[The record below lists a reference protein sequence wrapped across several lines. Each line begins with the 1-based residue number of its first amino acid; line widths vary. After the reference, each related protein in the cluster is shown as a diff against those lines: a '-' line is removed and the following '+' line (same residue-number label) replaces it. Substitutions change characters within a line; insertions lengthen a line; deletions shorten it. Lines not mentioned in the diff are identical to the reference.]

1 MRSYQD
7 FVMFWN
13 YILHKTNMGD
23 KNMVINDLMDLI
35 KKLFGDNYE
44 DIVIV
49 DVSDREEHNANEMT
63 VKELKSYDIN
73 KIDVITAEEDKIYIC
88 F

>member
-1 MRSYQD
+1 
-7 FVMFWN
+7 
-13 YILHKTNMGD
+13 
-23 KNMVINDLMDLI
+23 MVINDLMDLI

-44 DIVIV
+44 NILVV
-49 DVSDREEHNANEMT
+49 DASDRQEYKANEMT

-73 KIDVITAEEDKIYIC
+73 KIDVITAEEDKILII

>member
-1 MRSYQD
+1 
-7 FVMFWN
+7 
-13 YILHKTNMGD
+13 
-23 KNMVINDLMDLI
+23 MVINDLMELI

-44 DIVIV
+44 NIIIV
-49 DVSDREEHNANEMT
+49 DASDKDEYEADKMT

-73 KIDVITAEEDKIYIC
+73 KIDVITAEKDKIYII

>member
-1 MRSYQD
+1 
-7 FVMFWN
+7 
-13 YILHKTNMGD
+13 
-23 KNMVINDLMDLI
+23 MVINNLMDLI

-44 DIVIV
+44 NIVIV
-49 DVSDREEHNANEMT
+49 DSSDREKYKADKMT

-73 KIDVITAEEDKIYIC
+73 KIDVIIAEKDKILII

>member
-1 MRSYQD
+1 
-7 FVMFWN
+7 
-13 YILHKTNMGD
+13 
-23 KNMVINDLMDLI
+23 MVINDLMDLI
-35 KKLFGDNYE
+35 KKLFDDNYE

-49 DVSDREEHNANEMT
+49 DASDREEYKADKMT

-73 KIDVITAEEDKIYIC
+73 KIDVIAADEDKIYIY

>member
-1 MRSYQD
+1 
-7 FVMFWN
+7 
-13 YILHKTNMGD
+13 
-23 KNMVINDLMDLI
+23 MVINDLMDLI

-44 DIVIV
+44 DIVIS
-49 DVSDREEHNANEMT
+49 DASDREEHNADEMT

-73 KIDVITAEEDKIYIC
+73 KIDVITSEEDKIYIC

>member
-1 MRSYQD
+1 
-7 FVMFWN
+7 
-13 YILHKTNMGD
+13 
-23 KNMVINDLMDLI
+23 MVINDLMDLI

-49 DVSDREEHNANEMT
+49 DASDREEYKADKMT

-73 KIDVITAEEDKIYIC
+73 KIDVITAEKDKIYII

>member
-1 MRSYQD
+1 
-7 FVMFWN
+7 
-13 YILHKTNMGD
+13 
-23 KNMVINDLMDLI
+23 MVINDLMDLI

-44 DIVIV
+44 NVIII
-49 DVSDREEHNANEMT
+49 DASDREEYEADKMT